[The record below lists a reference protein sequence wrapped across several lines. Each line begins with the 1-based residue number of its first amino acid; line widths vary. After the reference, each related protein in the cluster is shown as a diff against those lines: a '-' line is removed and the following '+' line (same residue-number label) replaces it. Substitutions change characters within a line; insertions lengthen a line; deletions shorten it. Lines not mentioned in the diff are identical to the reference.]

1 MGPSARQRA
10 TDGSGHGLQS
20 EDYDDIE
27 ASILP
32 RIEMELEADEWFA

>member
-10 TDGSGHGLQS
+10 TNGHGLQS
-20 EDYDDIE
+20 EDHDEIE

-32 RIEMELEADEWFA
+32 RIEMELEVDG